1 MKYVKEVRTI
11 NKDTKAVKCACI
23 IVAIL
28 ALSMIFGSLGG
39 TENGAMQ
46 LGAFVIIMIAMFA
59 VITLCTVCYYKML
72 AIEDCREEHS
82 IKKRPHMRGNAC
94 MDTTNNSCTE

>member
-1 MKYVKEVRTI
+1 MRTI

-72 AIEDCREEHS
+72 AIEDCRERHS